1 MIYYKIGK
9 YAYAQKQ
16 ILTGGGCMQ
25 IKIDR
30 DLAGITVKELL
41 SKYNISH
48 SLAAR
53 LKRLPD
59 GITVGG
65 EHVTVRRILKE
76 GDILSLATEDLPQ
89 DENEFLVPTEMP
101 LDIIFED
108 DDLLAVNKPPDMAT
122 HPSIGHFED
131 TLANGL
137 AYYFAAQGKPFVFRA
152 VNRLDRDTSGVVL
165 IAKNR
170 LSAARLSALMQ
181 KGRIRKSY
189 IAVLNGKLPDKSGK
203 IDTYI
208 RRKGESIILREVCDD
223 SADGAKRALTVY
235 ETLFSSDNASV
246 VRAEPITGR
255 THQLR
260 VHFSHLGAPI
270 AGDAFYGTAETA
282 PTVLD
287 AGISRQAL
295 HAATLKIDFGERVLK
310 LEAALPPDMVRL
322 CNILKGEKI
331 G

>member
-1 MIYYKIGK
+1 
-9 YAYAQKQ
+9 
-16 ILTGGGCMQ
+16 MQ
-25 IKIDR
+25 IRIDAS
-30 DLAGITVKELL
+30 LAGLTVKELL
-41 SKYNISH
+41 LKYGISH

-53 LKRLPD
+53 LKRLDD
-59 GITVGG
+59 GITVNG
-65 EHVTVRRILKE
+65 EHVTVRRILSE
-76 GDILSLATEDLPQ
+76 GDLLTLATEDLPQ
-89 DENEFLVPTEMP
+89 DENESLIPHEMP

-108 DDLLAVNKPPDMAT
+108 DDLIAVNKPPDMAT

-165 IAKNR
+165 VAKSR
-170 LSAARLSALMQ
+170 LSAARLSGLMRE
-181 KGRIRKSY
+181 GRIRKTY
-189 IAVLNGKLPDKSGK
+189 IAVLNGKLPDENGR
-203 IDTYI
+203 IETCI
-208 RRKGESIILREVCDD
+208 RRKNASIILREVCEE
-223 SADGAKRALTVY
+223 SADGAKHAITVY

-270 AGDAFYGTAETA
+270 VGDAFYGTAEDM
-282 PTVLD
+282 PTMLD
-287 AGISRQAL
+287 SAVSRQAL
-295 HAATLKIDFGERVLK
+295 HAASLKIDFGDRLLE
-310 LEAALPPDMVRL
+310 LEADLPLDMVRL
-322 CNILKGEKI
+322 CNIIKGEKI